1 MGRRIEGRKDG
12 NGKGD
17 LPYPETLL
25 EDLFNIQNQ
34 ACNYLA
40 KNKTLVPMCF
50 VRMHDGLMWQAP
62 MNISTKEL
70 LDESFES
77 KYQGLE
83 DGSLLE
89 YIIVADGRDLL
100 LTDEPYI
107 IVYYGSREKNLRIG
121 RFYEFKGDVLYYG
134 DWQDL

>member
-1 MGRRIEGRKDG
+1 MARRIEVRQGDKS
-12 NGKGD
+12 KGD

-25 EDLFNIQNQ
+25 EDLANIQNQ

-40 KNKTLVPMCF
+40 KNKSLIPMCY

-62 MNISTKEL
+62 MNIGTKEM
-70 LDESFES
+70 LDESFEE

-89 YIIVADGRDLL
+89 YIIVADGRDLFI
-100 LTDEPYI
+100 TDDPYI
-107 IVYYGSREKNLRIG
+107 IVYYGSKDKNLRIG
-121 RFYEFKGDVLYYG
+121 RFYEFKGDVLYYD
-134 DWQDL
+134 DWREL